1 MSAECLCYCICI
13 YLYLYQQ
20 LAAHTA
26 GGIRCQDLVEVVPIS
41 CAFRTSP
48 QGSASGLS
56 SSEEIPRQ
64 TWRDYISP
72 LALEHLA
79 FSLWTQIGE
88 LDEGWAS
95 FLTRAGQTLQNGSE
109 QLFGPN
115 DNRGSPGGLVVKW
128 AQSGTPVTQ
137 QPIKTFQT

>member
-1 MSAECLCYCICI
+1 MRKRLQSVCVIVFGVYLCLS
-13 YLYLYQQ
+13 QQ

-26 GGIRCQDLVEVVPIS
+26 GGIRWQDLVEVVPIS
-41 CAFRTSP
+41 SAFRTSP
-48 QGSASGLS
+48 RGSASGLS

-79 FSLWTQIGE
+79 SSLWTQIGR
-88 LDEGWAS
+88 AS
-95 FLTRAGQTLQNGSE
+95 FLTRAGQTWENGSE

-115 DNRGSPGGLVVKW
+115 HNRGSPGGLVVKW
-128 AQSGTPVTQ
+128 AQSGSPLKQ